1 MQFIIDK
8 RCCIAMSLCLCPLDT
23 FILSLSLLAH
33 APPPC
38 LTSPP
43 VFCLGWVEPLLDR
56 IGRDSTAVVCPVID
70 VLDDSSLEFHFRD
83 SSGVN
88 VGGFDWNLQVGARSF
103 RTLFTVLFFSFS
115 FMCCNESISLSL
127 LAFLLFVFSLVL
139 SLIMFYVNSFSCILL
154 S

>member
-1 MQFIIDK
+1 
-8 RCCIAMSLCLCPLDT
+8 MSLCPRPLDT
-23 FILSLSLLAH
+23 SILSLSLLAH

-103 RTLFTVLFFSFS
+103 RTLFTVLFVSLS
-115 FMCCNESISLSL
+115 FMCCNESISLFSISVL
-127 LAFLLFVFSLVL
+127 IVCLFFSPFT
-139 SLIMFYVNSFSCILL
+139 IHFHMNSFSCILL
-154 S
+154 T